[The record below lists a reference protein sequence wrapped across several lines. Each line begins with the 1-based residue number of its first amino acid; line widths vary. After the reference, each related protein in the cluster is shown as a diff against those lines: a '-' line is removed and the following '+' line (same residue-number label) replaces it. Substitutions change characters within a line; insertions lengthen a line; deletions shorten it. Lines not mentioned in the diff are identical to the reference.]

1 MKKLTIIALLLAA
14 LGMKHADSYAAAQS
28 DKQVVRADDKA
39 LRYVGRVKRLP
50 DGAVSFDWSG
60 VYLQTIFTG
69 DAIAM
74 NASDSKYNEF
84 NVFIDGKF
92 VRKVDV
98 KGTAATIVLAD
109 SLGFGQHKLLLQKR
123 TEGME
128 GRTTITSF
136 VLDKGAKF
144 FWCYDTPKRHIE
156 FVGNSI
162 TCGYGTES
170 NDVNLPYNPRVENS
184 YKAFGPM
191 LARYFNADYTL
202 ISHSGQGAAKNWDDK
217 KPVSDYTM
225 RERFL
230 QLFDEDKEPYK
241 FDQYKPDLVMIG
253 LGTND
258 YSRDPKPT
266 KEQFLDSY
274 RTIIKSIREKY
285 GDVQIMCVAPLGG
298 DAVREYLKDMVD
310 KSGDKHLHFAALDN
324 SYIDEGQ
331 DLGASY
337 HPNYNGH
344 RKMAMS
350 LIPYISKVMKWSM
363 TFQVVE

>member
-1 MKKLTIIALLLAA
+1 MKKLALATLLFAA
-14 LGMKHADSYAAAQS
+14 LGLEHGYGYAAAQS
-28 DKQVVRADDKA
+28 DKEVVKADSKA
-39 LRYVGRVKRLP
+39 IRYVGRIKRLP

-60 VYLQTIFTG
+60 IYLQTLFTG
-69 DAIAM
+69 NSIAM
-74 NASDSKYNEF
+74 NASDTKYNEF
-84 NVFIDGKF
+84 NVFIDGKL

-98 KGTAATIVLAD
+98 KGAATTITLAD

-128 GRTTITSF
+128 GRTTIYSF
-136 VLDKGAKF
+136 VLDKSAQLF
-144 FWCYDTPKRHIE
+144 ECYDAPKRHIE

-184 YKAFGPM
+184 YKAFGPI
-191 LARYFNADYTL
+191 LARYFDADYTL

-241 FDQYKPDLVMIG
+241 FDQYHPDLVMIG

-258 YSRDPKPT
+258 YSRDPKPS

-274 RTIIKSIREKY
+274 KKIVKSIREKY
-285 GDVQIMCVAPLGG
+285 GNVPVICVAPLGG
-298 DAVREYLKDMVD
+298 DAVKEYLKDMVD
-310 KSGDKHLHFAALDN
+310 KAGDSNLHFVALDN
-324 SYIDEGQ
+324 SYIDQGQ

-350 LIPYISKVMKWSM
+350 LIPYISKVMKWTM
-363 TFQVVE
+363 PLRVVE